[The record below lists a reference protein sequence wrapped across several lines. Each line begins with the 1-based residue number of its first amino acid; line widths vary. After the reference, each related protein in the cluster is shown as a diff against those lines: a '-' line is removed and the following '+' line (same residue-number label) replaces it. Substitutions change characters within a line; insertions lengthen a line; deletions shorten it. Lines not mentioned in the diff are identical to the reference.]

1 MPTSLEDLQ
10 RQLNMNTYTP
20 KTDEQIAQQAQNQ
33 YRSQYDAQRL
43 AAQQQAEATDLG
55 LQQQLSQLGASYDRQ
70 MEEAQKATRQAMSQ
84 FDRNSLGR
92 GMQRS
97 SYNAASLANINTQG
111 NRTLNDIQ
119 QARTDQEG
127 NIAAQRALA
136 QQQLAAQLANLD
148 TGYAA
153 DVQAAIDQLRDQE
166 YERGLAGQQY
176 QNNLLMQLYQ
186 LGQSEEQNS
195 LQTEYQRLQNQLL
208 QMQLDNSGRSGGRSG
223 GSGGGRSSG
232 GATTAATAGGL
243 STTGTD
249 TGTPGYSNFLNGLSM
264 LFNLPA
270 RSRGAQSTRAGTAA
284 IRKDDDQTR
293 SRTLNPQRRETSPI
307 VSRR

>member
-10 RQLNMNTYTP
+10 RQLNTNTYTP

-43 AAQQQAEATDLG
+43 AAQQQADATDLG
-55 LQQQLSQLGASYDRQ
+55 LQQQLAQLGTSYDRQ

-84 FDRNSLGR
+84 FDRYSLGR

-97 SYNAASLANINTQG
+97 SYNAASLANINNQG
-111 NRTLNDIQ
+111 NRTLADIQ

-153 DVQAAIDQLRDQE
+153 DVQAAIDQIRDQE

-176 QNNLLMQLYQ
+176 QNQLLMQLYQ
-186 LGQSEEQNS
+186 MGQTEEQNA
-195 LQTEYQRLQNQLL
+195 LQTEAQRLQNQLL
-208 QMQLDNSGRSGGRSG
+208 QLQIANYGAKNSGGGSGRSGGGGGLTGSSATGTDAVTPATAATSG
-223 GSGGGRSSG
+223 GDDFLNAFASIYG
-232 GATTAATAGGL
+232 GATRDNRTKDNTATRRTRAATPPPVGRT
-243 STTGTD
+243 STV
-249 TGTPGYSNFLNGLSM
+249 
-264 LFNLPA
+264 A
-270 RSRGAQSTRAGTAA
+270 
-284 IRKDDDQTR
+284 
-293 SRTLNPQRRETSPI
+293 
-307 VSRR
+307 SRRNISTSY